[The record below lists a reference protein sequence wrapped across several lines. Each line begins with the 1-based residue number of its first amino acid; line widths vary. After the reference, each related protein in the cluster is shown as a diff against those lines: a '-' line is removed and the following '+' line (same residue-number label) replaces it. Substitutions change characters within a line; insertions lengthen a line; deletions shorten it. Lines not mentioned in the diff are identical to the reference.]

1 MIYFLN
7 NYILIYNHKGLD
19 QRVNGNVFMYRS
31 YNNLLKGLLLSLENV
46 IIIKL
51 ENERVQEKG
60 SMEKQE
66 LQEENQKLIEIIRKY
81 KEVIQYYHLRLEA
94 IPKLY
99 KNNPK
104 MLENLLN
111 SYAEKLDLMKKNI
124 QKPYFARIDFA
135 RDGEEKIE
143 QLYIGKVGVMDE
155 ENNHITIDWRAP
167 ISSIYYDSNIGRTSY
182 QAPEGTC
189 TGELLVKRQYE
200 IEERKIKA
208 LSRCGYS
215 F

>member
-1 MIYFLN
+1 M
-7 NYILIYNHKGLD
+7 K
-19 QRVNGNVFMYRS
+19 
-31 YNNLLKGLLLSLENV
+31 
-46 IIIKL
+46 
-51 ENERVQEKG
+51 
-60 SMEKQE
+60 KQE

-182 QAPEGTC
+182 QAPEGIC